1 MSREKKIFRL
11 LIVTAI
17 CILPV
22 VFMKYN
28 MDTDT
33 WFILNLGRYTLH
45 NGFVSTDPFTMYE
58 GLSYVFQQWLT
69 GIYFWLIYSSFG
81 EWGLYIAIVF
91 ESILLLLLFY
101 KLCMYLTDNNF
112 LVSAICTF
120 GYSIFASVYMC
131 TRPEILSYITAI
143 SVIFLLEKYVR
154 TGRYTYLCI
163 IPLLSILE
171 INLHAGVWWLLFL
184 FMLPF
189 ICSFNKI
196 STFKGMDNIQFKKL
210 PIILTALISFA
221 VGFINPY
228 GYKSVFYLLLSGG
241 AKNKT
246 RISELQPM
254 VFTDSYGVIC
264 FITVFIV
271 VAFMICTKIL
281 SLRYFLLAG
290 GTLIMGMMAYRN
302 FAYAGMGLMLY
313 LSVLMSNAFKPK
325 VFCHIHQIS
334 KGQQII
340 INLAMLTY
348 CIVEI
353 LLSAFFIM
361 NADSQQELKDA
372 YTVLEYLDANSGENQ
387 NLCTDFNYGAFF
399 EFYGY
404 KSSIDARMELYTKRM
419 NKKADYF
426 DEFMDFTAGEIYY
439 DDYLRKYDFDY
450 IVLKTDFINGL
461 LEHDNR
467 YERLVDTD
475 TYDLWIRK

>member
-11 LIVTAI
+11 LIVTTI

-45 NGFVSTDPFTMYE
+45 NGFVSTDPFTMHE

-81 EWGLYIAIVF
+81 EWGLYISIVF

-112 LVSAICTF
+112 LVSAICIF
-120 GYSIFASVYMC
+120 GYSIFASVDMC

-143 SVIFLLEKYVR
+143 SVIFMLEKYVR

-163 IPLLSILE
+163 IPLLSVLE

-210 PIILTALISFA
+210 PIILTALTSFT

-246 RISELQPM
+246 KISELQPM

-302 FAYAGMGLMLY
+302 FEYVGMGLMLY
-313 LSVLMSNAFKPK
+313 LSVLMSNAFKPEA
-325 VFCHIHQIS
+325 FCHIHQFS
-334 KGQQII
+334 KRQQIF
-340 INLAMLTY
+340 INFVLLIY
-348 CIVEI
+348 CISEI
-353 LLSAFFIM
+353 VLAVFLTKNI
-361 NADSQQELKDA
+361 SQPKELKDA
-372 YTVLEYLDANSGENQ
+372 YTILEYLNENAKENR

-419 NKKADYF
+419 NKKDDYF
-426 DEFMDFTAGEIYY
+426 DEFMDFTTGEIYY
-439 DDYLRKYDFDY
+439 DDYLTRYDFDY
-450 IVLKTDFINGL
+450 IVLKNKFIISL
-461 LEHDNR
+461 LEHDSR
-467 YERLVDTD
+467 YECLVDTD

>member
-45 NGFVSTDPFTMYE
+45 NGFISTDPFTMHE
-58 GLSYVFQQWLT
+58 SLSYVFQQWLT
-69 GIYFWLIYSSFG
+69 GIYFWLIYSNFG
-81 EWGLYIAIVF
+81 EWGLYIAIVL
-91 ESILLLLLFY
+91 ESTLLLLLFY
-101 KLCMYLTDNNF
+101 KLCIYLTDNNF

-120 GYSIFASVYMC
+120 GYSIFTSVYMC

-143 SVIFLLEKYVR
+143 SIIFLLEKYVR

-302 FAYAGMGLMLY
+302 FAYTGMGLMLY

-325 VFCHIHQIS
+325 VFCHIHQFS
-334 KGQQII
+334 KRQQIF
-340 INLAMLTY
+340 INFVLLIY
-348 CIVEI
+348 CISEI
-353 LLSAFFIM
+353 VLAVFLTKNI
-361 NADSQQELKDA
+361 SQPKELKDA
-372 YTVLEYLDANSGENQ
+372 YTILEYLNENAKENR

-419 NKKADYF
+419 NKKDDYF
-426 DEFMDFTAGEIYY
+426 DEFMDFTTGEIYY
-439 DDYLRKYDFDY
+439 DDYLTRYDFDY
-450 IVLKTDFINGL
+450 IVLKNKFIISL
-461 LEHDNR
+461 LEHDSR
-467 YERLVDTD
+467 YECLVDTD

>member
-1 MSREKKIFRL
+1 MSREKKKYRL
-11 LIVTAI
+11 LIVTTI

-45 NGFVSTDPFTMYE
+45 NGFVSTDPFTMHE
-58 GLSYVFQQWLT
+58 GLNYVFQQWLT

-81 EWGLYIAIVF
+81 EWGLYIAIVL
-91 ESILLLLLFY
+91 ESILLLLLFF

-143 SVIFLLEKYVR
+143 SIIFLLEKYVR

-163 IPLLSILE
+163 IPLLSVLE

-210 PIILTALISFA
+210 PIILTALTSFA

-302 FAYAGMGLMLY
+302 FEYVGMVLMLY
-313 LSVLMSNAFKPK
+313 LSVLMSNAFKPEA
-325 VFCHIHQIS
+325 FCHIHQFS
-334 KGQQII
+334 KRQQIF
-340 INLAMLTY
+340 INFVLLIY
-348 CIVEI
+348 CISEI
-353 LLSAFFIM
+353 VLAVFLTKNI
-361 NADSQQELKDA
+361 SQPKELKDA
-372 YTVLEYLDANSGENQ
+372 YTILEYLNENAKENR

-419 NKKADYF
+419 NKKDDYF
-426 DEFMDFTAGEIYY
+426 DEFMDFTTGEIYY
-439 DDYLRKYDFDY
+439 DDYLTRYDFDY
-450 IVLKTDFINGL
+450 IVLKNKFIISL
-461 LEHDNR
+461 LEHDSR
-467 YERLVDTD
+467 YECLVDTD

>member
-45 NGFVSTDPFTMYE
+45 NGFISTDPFTMHE
-58 GLSYVFQQWLT
+58 SLSYVFQQWLT
-69 GIYFWLIYSSFG
+69 GIYFWLIYSNFG
-81 EWGLYIAIVF
+81 EWGLYIAIVL
-91 ESILLLLLFY
+91 ESTLLLLLFY
-101 KLCMYLTDNNF
+101 KLCIYLTDNNF

-120 GYSIFASVYMC
+120 GYSIFTSVYMC

-143 SVIFLLEKYVR
+143 SIIFLLEKYVR

-302 FAYAGMGLMLY
+302 FAYTGMGLMLY

-353 LLSAFFIM
+353 LLSAFFY
-361 NADSQQELKDA
+361 NE
-372 YTVLEYLDANSGENQ
+372 
-387 NLCTDFNYGAFF
+387 
-399 EFYGY
+399 
-404 KSSIDARMELYTKRM
+404 RR
-419 NKKADYF
+419 
-426 DEFMDFTAGEIYY
+426 FTAGIKGCVY
-439 DDYLRKYDFDY
+439 RS
-450 IVLKTDFINGL
+450 
-461 LEHDNR
+461 
-467 YERLVDTD
+467 
-475 TYDLWIRK
+475 

>member
-1 MSREKKIFRL
+1 
-11 LIVTAI
+11 
-17 CILPV
+17 
-22 VFMKYN
+22 
-28 MDTDT
+28 
-33 WFILNLGRYTLH
+33 
-45 NGFVSTDPFTMYE
+45 
-58 GLSYVFQQWLT
+58 
-69 GIYFWLIYSSFG
+69 
-81 EWGLYIAIVF
+81 
-91 ESILLLLLFY
+91 
-101 KLCMYLTDNNF
+101 MYLTDNNF

-143 SVIFLLEKYVR
+143 SVIFMLEKYVR

-163 IPLLSILE
+163 IPLLSVLE

-210 PIILTALISFA
+210 PIILTALTSFT

-246 RISELQPM
+246 KISELQPM

-302 FAYAGMGLMLY
+302 FEYVGMGLMLY
-313 LSVLMSNAFKPK
+313 LSVLMSNAFKPEA
-325 VFCHIHQIS
+325 FCHIHQFS
-334 KGQQII
+334 KRQQIF
-340 INLAMLTY
+340 INFVLLIY
-348 CIVEI
+348 CISEI
-353 LLSAFFIM
+353 VLAVFLTKNI
-361 NADSQQELKDA
+361 SQPKELKDA
-372 YTVLEYLDANSGENQ
+372 YTILEYLNENAKENR

-419 NKKADYF
+419 NKKDDYF
-426 DEFMDFTAGEIYY
+426 DEFMDFTTGEIYY
-439 DDYLRKYDFDY
+439 DDYLTRYDFDY
-450 IVLKTDFINGL
+450 IVLKNKFIISL
-461 LEHDNR
+461 LEHDSR
-467 YERLVDTD
+467 YECLVDTD

>member
-11 LIVTAI
+11 LIVTTI

-45 NGFVSTDPFTMYE
+45 NGFVSTDPFTMHE

-69 GIYFWLIYSSFG
+69 GIYFWLIYSSIG

-101 KLCMYLTDNNF
+101 KLCMYLTDNF

-163 IPLLSILE
+163 IPLLSVLE

-196 STFKGMDNIQFKKL
+196 STFKGMDNIQFKKF
-210 PIILTALISFA
+210 PIILTALTSFA

-254 VFTDSYGVIC
+254 VFTDSYGIIC

-290 GTLIMGMMAYRN
+290 GTLIMGMMAYRILRMPEWDLCFTCPSLCQMHLSPKRFATYIN
-302 FAYAGMGLMLY
+302 FL
-313 LSVLMSNAFKPK
+313 
-325 VFCHIHQIS
+325 
-334 KGQQII
+334 
-340 INLAMLTY
+340 
-348 CIVEI
+348 
-353 LLSAFFIM
+353 
-361 NADSQQELKDA
+361 
-372 YTVLEYLDANSGENQ
+372 
-387 NLCTDFNYGAFF
+387 
-399 EFYGY
+399 
-404 KSSIDARMELYTKRM
+404 
-419 NKKADYF
+419 
-426 DEFMDFTAGEIYY
+426 
-439 DDYLRKYDFDY
+439 
-450 IVLKTDFINGL
+450 NGS
-461 LEHDNR
+461 R
-467 YERLVDTD
+467 
-475 TYDLWIRK
+475 

>member
-1 MSREKKIFRL
+1 
-11 LIVTAI
+11 
-17 CILPV
+17 
-22 VFMKYN
+22 
-28 MDTDT
+28 
-33 WFILNLGRYTLH
+33 
-45 NGFVSTDPFTMYE
+45 
-58 GLSYVFQQWLT
+58 
-69 GIYFWLIYSSFG
+69 
-81 EWGLYIAIVF
+81 
-91 ESILLLLLFY
+91 
-101 KLCMYLTDNNF
+101 
-112 LVSAICTF
+112 
-120 GYSIFASVYMC
+120 MC

-143 SVIFLLEKYVR
+143 SIIFLLEKYVR

-163 IPLLSILE
+163 IPLLSVLE

-210 PIILTALISFA
+210 PIILTALTSFA

-302 FAYAGMGLMLY
+302 FEYVGMGLMLY
-313 LSVLMSNAFKPK
+313 LSVLMSNAFKPEA
-325 VFCHIHQIS
+325 FCHIHQFS
-334 KGQQII
+334 KRQQIF
-340 INLAMLTY
+340 INFVLLIY
-348 CIVEI
+348 CISEI
-353 LLSAFFIM
+353 VLAVFLTKNI
-361 NADSQQELKDA
+361 SQPKELKDA
-372 YTVLEYLDANSGENQ
+372 YTILEYLNENAKENR

-419 NKKADYF
+419 NKKDDYF
-426 DEFMDFTAGEIYY
+426 DEFMDFTTGEIYY
-439 DDYLRKYDFDY
+439 DDYLTRYDFDY
-450 IVLKTDFINGL
+450 IVLKNKFIISL
-461 LEHDNR
+461 LEHDSR
-467 YERLVDTD
+467 YECLVDTD